1 MVLFGYI
8 KANKLTSEYILRQ
21 DMPRRNEPVKIT
33 KDAYNDR
40 SFNISQTTGVKKV
53 VVKDILNINNGNI
66 EIDNIG
72 DKTQEYKLWV
82 EMSNQSVETY
92 INALLE
98 DYKSRTKLIDA
109 IVTNLIEH
117 NINGISIDFRKVDD
131 KNITR
136 FIIELTPKL
145 REIGIS
151 TCIVLNDEMNEQDY
165 MNIVDYIVE

>member
-1 MVLFGYI
+1 MVFFGYI

-21 DMPRRNEPVKIT
+21 DMPKRNETIKIT
-33 KDAYNDR
+33 KDSYKTGN
-40 SFNISQTTGVKKV
+40 FNIEHSTGVKKV

-72 DKTQEYKLWV
+72 DNIQEYKLWV

-92 INALLE
+92 MNTVLE

-109 IVTNLIEH
+109 IVTNLIDH
-117 NINGISIDFRKVDD
+117 NINGISIDFREIDD

-136 FIIELTPKL
+136 FIIELAPKL

-151 TCIVLNDEMNEQDY
+151 TCIVLNDNTNEQEY
-165 MNIVDYIVE
+165 INIVDYIVE